1 MRIAIADRNSDLEA
15 LTAVFSDN
23 LTTSYI
29 SHSELQGRRAIRPGE
44 WTGDIQAV
52 LRREIAERL
61 RDPMEAFPSAEF
73 WQGVVEAQE
82 DGAIVGI
89 AFVTLSRKAN
99 VPFGVVEDIV
109 VNANLRG
116 HGRGEAMMEWMIDA
130 FRRAGVDRVFLESG
144 ITNEAAHH
152 LFERL
157 GFKTVSIVMMRD
169 EP

>member
-1 MRIAIADRNSDLEA
+1 MMRIAIADRNSDLDA
-15 LTAVFSDN
+15 LTGIFSDN

-29 SHSELQGRRAIRPGE
+29 SHSELQGPRAIRPGE
-44 WTGDIQAV
+44 WTGDIKAV

-61 RDPMEAFPSAEF
+61 REPMDAFPSAEF
-73 WQGVVEAQE
+73 WQGVIEARE
-82 DGAIVGI
+82 DGAVVGI

-109 VNANLRG
+109 VAARLRD
-116 HGRGEAMMEWMIDA
+116 HGRGEAMMTWMIDT
-130 FRRAGVDRVFLESG
+130 FRRAGIGRVFLESG
-144 ITNEAAHH
+144 ITNESAHH

-169 EP
+169 A

>member
-1 MRIAIADRNSDLEA
+1 MRISIADRNSDLGA
-15 LTAVFSDN
+15 LTGIFSDN

-29 SHSELQGRRAIRPGE
+29 SHSELQGPRAIRPGE
-44 WTGDIQAV
+44 WTGDIKAV

-61 RDPMEAFPSAEF
+61 REPMDAFPAAEF
-73 WQGVVEAQE
+73 WQGVIEAQE
-82 DGAIVGI
+82 DGGIVAI

-109 VNANLRG
+109 VDAKLRD
-116 HGRGEAMMEWMIDA
+116 HGRGGAVMEWIVDA
-130 FRRAGVDRVFLESG
+130 FRRAGIKRVFLESG
-144 ITNEAAHH
+144 ITNESAHH

-157 GFKTVSIVMMRD
+157 GFETVSIVMMRD